1 MPRRCLGQELGVRP
15 AADTSTSLRS
25 FSFAVCSSRCADPS
39 RSFGVFLSSFVF
51 FFFRFFFRVP
61 RCCSCA
67 LLVFFFFW
75 SLAVVVADV
84 NARGAGTLRASAL
97 SLSFRCF
104 SQHTHTHT
112 HTWLFCGGVCVC
124 VWPERRS
131 PAFGTGAWQCAA
143 HDRRSGALAEKAV
156 EEMGKRKTGS
166 MIRPRALLSFCFSF
180 FPPSCCLVGRCAV
193 LARGRVPRLRA
204 RLPCFNGRTQGNGA
218 LLLSFCLLLGGGLS
232 TSW

>member
-1 MPRRCLGQELGVRP
+1 MCDRLQTRQLPFALFPLLFVLH
-15 AADTSTSLRS
+15 AAPTLR
-25 FSFAVCSSRCADPS
+25 VPS
-39 RSFGVFLSSFVF
+39 VSSFRRLSF
-51 FFFRFFFRVP
+51 FFFRFFFSCP
-61 RCCSCA
+61 R
-67 LLVFFFFW
+67 FFFFW

-112 HTWLFCGGVCVC
+112 RGFSVVACVC

>member
-1 MPRRCLGQELGVRP
+1 MCDRLQTRQLPFALFPLLFVLH
-15 AADTSTSLRS
+15 AAPTLR
-25 FSFAVCSSRCADPS
+25 VPS
-39 RSFGVFLSSFVF
+39 VSSFRRLSF

-104 SQHTHTHT
+104 SQHTHTHI
-112 HTWLFCGGVCVC
+112 HVAFLWWRVCVC

-131 PAFGTGAWQCAA
+131 PAFGTGAWPCAA